1 MKKVRKGL
9 FTAAVLVLAA
19 GMMAAC
25 GTSSGGDGGTVSDPM
40 LPATVT
46 NYEINYETMDWVEAS
61 TIEYGYENDS
71 IASRTET
78 FEGADP
84 QQSTFEFKDN
94 EGLTQLQQFN
104 NGSKTPAKVYDYD
117 AEGRLD
123 RVYTYNGSST
133 LEQIYQYG
141 NNDAYFTLVLHEE
154 EIIDPENPKAPVERM
169 EEVDSLEVT
178 TNNGLLVK
186 TVNNGLYANWNEG
199 SEKPWERFNGTYTA
213 EYDSNGILSETEGQF
228 RMGPSGKEYK
238 FDLTF
243 EDGRVTEVVRSR
255 YGYSGEDSE
264 EGEWVED
271 SKLVFTYTDIPMSPE
286 RYAAMINAH
295 ILGEGNAYYIFN
307 WY

>member
-25 GTSSGGDGGTVSDPM
+25 GTSSGGGSGTVSDPM
-40 LPATVT
+40 LPASVT
-46 NYEINYETMDWVEAS
+46 TYQMDYETGEWVEAS
-61 TIEYGYENDS
+61 TIEYGYQDDS

-78 FEGADP
+78 YEGGEP
-84 QQSTFEFKDN
+84 QQSAFEFEDN
-94 EGLTQLQQFN
+94 NGLTRLQQYD
-104 NGSKTPAKVYDYD
+104 NGSETPTKVYDYD

-123 RVYTYNGSST
+123 RVHTYNGDST
-133 LEQIYQYG
+133 TEQIYQYG
-141 NNDAYFTLVLHEE
+141 NDDAYFTLVLHET
-154 EIIDPENPKAPVERM
+154 EIINPDDPNEPVERM
-169 EEVDSLEVT
+169 EEVDSLEIT
-178 TNNGLLVK
+178 TNNGLLVR
-186 TVNNGLYANWNEG
+186 TVNNGLYANWVERD
-199 SEKPWERFNGTYTA
+199 EKVWERFNGTYTA